1 MSRFDKVHMVVRA
14 PAGTVLPGG
23 GTVYGV
29 RVGAGGSIFPAG
41 TAAADQAF
49 GVICYAGG
57 SYIAGDIVSV
67 MKKGEIVEFPGSAGS
82 PYYAGVG
89 GTVSLTSTNAQ
100 QVGTTIEG
108 SRLVVD
114 L

>member
-1 MSRFDKVHMVVRA
+1 MIVRA
-14 PAGTVLPGG
+14 PAGTVLPGSS
-23 GTVYGV
+23 TVYGV
-29 RVGAGGSIFPAG
+29 RIGAGGSVFPSG
-41 TAAADQAF
+41 TAAGQAAF

-57 SYIAGDIVSV
+57 SYVAGDIVSI
-67 MKKGEIVEFPGSAGS
+67 MKKGEIVGFGGSAGS

-89 GTVSLTSTNAQ
+89 GTLSLTSTNAT

-108 SRLVVD
+108 GRLVVD

>member
-29 RVGAGGSIFPAG
+29 RIGAGGSAFLSGTVAG
-41 TAAADQAF
+41 EDAD

-57 SYIAGDIVSV
+57 SYLAGEIIS
-67 MKKGEIVEFPGSAGS
+67 MLKHGEIVEFPGSAGTT
-82 PYYAGVG
+82 YYAGTG
-89 GTVSLTSTNAQ
+89 GIVSTTSTNATK
-100 QVGTTIEG
+100 VGTTIEA